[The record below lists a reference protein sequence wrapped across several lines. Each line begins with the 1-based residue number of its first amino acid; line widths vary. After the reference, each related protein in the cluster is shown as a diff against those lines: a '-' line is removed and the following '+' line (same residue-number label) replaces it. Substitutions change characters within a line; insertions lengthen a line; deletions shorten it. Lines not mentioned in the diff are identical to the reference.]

1 MNRNL
6 TLPELPCHTLVTIFI
21 PPSPTMDTPCHFFLH
36 RNARAEVA
44 LDAPWPGTPISGD
57 PHTVTL
63 NGYES
68 EDGKRLMGIWES
80 SPGVWKVDYKDWEYC
95 HFLEG
100 RCILTPEGGK
110 PIELKAGD
118 VFVIE
123 PGFKATWEVVERV
136 RKYYVFVLS

>member
-1 MNRNL
+1 MD
-6 TLPELPCHTLVTIFI
+6 LPYHI
-21 PPSPTMDTPCHFFLH
+21 FLH

-57 PHTVTL
+57 PRTVTL